1 MKGYYVKRIASLA
14 SICFLLSMTA
24 SSMADTVT
32 IANGG
37 SIQTNLAYGITLNE
51 KSSLQ
56 REWITVHNDLPVD
69 IINTAGIKTAYQQE
83 RVSGNYVYKA
93 NYSLSLKEPV
103 VAYEVRFLLFNIW
116 GNHVKT
122 LSDTDVIDLK
132 AGETKTQDSSWNL
145 YSENEAS
152 EYYASI
158 AYVATVRLASGQ
170 VLKANPEPVLA
181 EARKFS
187 AKFQLADLEPTP
199 KKDK

>member
-1 MKGYYVKRIASLA
+1 MKRIALVA
-14 SICFLLSMTA
+14 AFCFLLSVPG
-24 SSMADTVT
+24 SSLADTVST
-32 IANGG
+32 TTGG
-37 SIQTNLAYGITLNE
+37 SIQTTLGYGITLNE
-51 KSSLQ
+51 KSGLQ

-69 IINTAGIKTAYQQE
+69 IVDTAGIKTVYDQG
-83 RVSGNYVYKA
+83 RLSGEYAYKA
-93 NYSLSLKEPV
+93 KYSLSMKQPV
-103 VAYEVRFLLFNIW
+103 VAFQVRFLLFDIW

-122 LSDTDVIDLK
+122 LSDTEIIDVA
-132 AGETKTQDSSWNL
+132 AGETKTQDSSWRL